1 MNARKANETSAEI
14 KITKALIVADPWI
27 EYLLNGTKDWEM
39 RSSGASHRGWF
50 GLIRKGSGA
59 VHGVARLVDVGAPL
73 SPEQMI
79 ANFAHHRIPEA
90 MIRSGEVAKWNT
102 PWKLTDVR
110 RLLRPVPYRH
120 KSGAVTWVELDEIAI
135 AGIAQQLPDTGISA
149 ATAVQNSSPRNDASD
164 DVKVNIRQ
172 RGSKLYI
179 DVEWDDGAPE
189 PAPKVKQTTKPTLP
203 SPTIKPP
210 TPASGLSPAAPA
222 SRGGRTIGEVVL
234 TEGNIANNHIYLRSF
249 FDRFPTDAVGGS
261 NKAALALR
269 ELTVDWG
276 GGEPVQTDLDGSKKF
291 FRTRGWIGAFFKQNR
306 AKAGD
311 RVIID
316 ETGPYRYKVRLG

>member
-1 MNARKANETSAEI
+1 MR
-14 KITKALIVADPWI
+14 ITKALFVADPWI

-39 RSSGASHRGWF
+39 RSSAASHRGWF

-73 SPEQMI
+73 TPEQMI
-79 ANFAHHRIPEA
+79 ANFEHHRIPES

-102 PWKLTDVR
+102 PWKLADVQ
-110 RLLRPVPYRH
+110 RLARPVPYRH
-120 KSGAVTWVELDEIAI
+120 KSGAVTWVELDEAAI
-135 AGIAQQLPDTGISA
+135 AGLAKQLPGTGQPA
-149 ATAVQNSSPRNDASD
+149 DLPHTSSPARDEQGD
-164 DVKVNIRQ
+164 EIKVDIRQ

-179 DVEWDDGAPE
+179 DVEWDDGEPE
-189 PAPKVKQTTKPTLP
+189 PAPKIKAVATTPMPQAAARPSTP
-203 SPTIKPP
+203 AAAASPTRV
-210 TPASGLSPAAPA
+210 SS
-222 SRGGRTIGEVVL
+222 SGRTIGEVVL

-249 FDRFPTDAVGGS
+249 FDRFPADAVGGS
-261 NKAALALR
+261 NKAALASR

-276 GGEPVQTDLDGSKKF
+276 SGDPVQTDLDGSKKF
-291 FRTRGWIGAFFKQNR
+291 FRARGWIGAFFKQNR

-316 ETGPYRYKVRLG
+316 ETGPYRYRVRLG

>member
-1 MNARKANETSAEI
+1 MR
-14 KITKALIVADPWI
+14 ITKALIVADPWI

-73 SPEQMI
+73 TPEQMI
-79 ANFAHHRIPEA
+79 TNFAHHRIPES

-102 PWKLTDVR
+102 PWKLADVQ
-110 RLLRPVPYRH
+110 RLARPVPYRH
-120 KSGAVTWVELDEIAI
+120 KSGAVTWVELDEAAI
-135 AGIAQQLPDTGISA
+135 AGLAKQLPETGQA
-149 ATAVQNSSPRNDASD
+149 ADLSHTSSPSRNEPSD
-164 DVKVNIRQ
+164 QVKVDIRQ

-179 DVEWDDGAPE
+179 DVQWDDGEPE
-189 PAPKVKQTTKPTLP
+189 PASKNKAVATTPMPKAAAARP
-203 SPTIKPP
+203 S
-210 TPASGLSPAAPA
+210 TPAAASSPATA
-222 SRGGRTIGEVVL
+222 SSSGRTIGEVVL

-249 FDRFPTDAVGGS
+249 FDRFPADAVGGS
-261 NKAALALR
+261 NKAALARR

-291 FRTRGWIGAFFKQNR
+291 FRARGWIGAFFKQNR

-316 ETGPYRYKVRLG
+316 ETGPYCYRVRLG

>member
-1 MNARKANETSAEI
+1 MR
-14 KITKALIVADPWI
+14 ITKALIVADPWI

-73 SPEQMI
+73 TPEQMI
-79 ANFAHHRIPEA
+79 ASFAHHRIPES

-102 PWKLTDVR
+102 PWKLADVQ
-110 RLLRPVPYRH
+110 RLARPVPYRH
-120 KSGAVTWVELDEIAI
+120 KSGAVTWVELDEAAI
-135 AGIAQQLPDTGISA
+135 AGLAKQLPGTGQPA
-149 ATAVQNSSPRNDASD
+149 YLPHTSSPARNDTSD
-164 DVKVNIRQ
+164 EIKVDMRQ

-179 DVEWDDGAPE
+179 DVEWDDGEPE
-189 PAPKVKQTTKPTLP
+189 PAPKIKAVATAPMPQAAARPSTPAAAA
-203 SPTIKPP
+203 SPTRV
-210 TPASGLSPAAPA
+210 SP
-222 SRGGRTIGEVVL
+222 SGRTIGEVVL
-234 TEGNIANNHIYLRSF
+234 TEGNIVNNHIYLRSF
-249 FDRFPTDAVGGS
+249 FDRFPADAVGGS
-261 NKAALALR
+261 NKAALARR

-291 FRTRGWIGAFFKQNR
+291 FRARGWIGTFFKQNR

-316 ETGPYRYKVRLG
+316 ETGPYRYRVRLG

>member
-1 MNARKANETSAEI
+1 MR
-14 KITKALIVADPWI
+14 ITKALIVADPWI

-73 SPEQMI
+73 TPEQMI
-79 ANFAHHRIPEA
+79 TNFAHHRIPES

-102 PWKLTDVR
+102 PWKLADVQ
-110 RLLRPVPYRH
+110 RLARPVPYRH
-120 KSGAVTWVELDEIAI
+120 KSGAVTWVELDEAAI
-135 AGIAQQLPDTGISA
+135 AGLAKQLPGTGQPVDFPH
-149 ATAVQNSSPRNDASD
+149 TSSPARNEAIDQ
-164 DVKVNIRQ
+164 VKVDIRQ

-179 DVEWDDGAPE
+179 DVQWDDGEPE
-189 PAPKVKQTTKPTLP
+189 PAPKIKAVAITPMPQAAARP
-203 SPTIKPP
+203 S
-210 TPASGLSPAAPA
+210 TPAAASSPATAP
-222 SRGGRTIGEVVL
+222 SSGRTIGEVVL
-234 TEGNIANNHIYLRSF
+234 TEGNIAHNHIYLRSF
-249 FDRFPTDAVGGS
+249 FDRFPADAVGGS
-261 NKAALALR
+261 NKAALARR

-291 FRTRGWIGAFFKQNR
+291 FRARGWIGAFFKQNR

-316 ETGPYRYKVRLG
+316 ETGPYRYRVRLG